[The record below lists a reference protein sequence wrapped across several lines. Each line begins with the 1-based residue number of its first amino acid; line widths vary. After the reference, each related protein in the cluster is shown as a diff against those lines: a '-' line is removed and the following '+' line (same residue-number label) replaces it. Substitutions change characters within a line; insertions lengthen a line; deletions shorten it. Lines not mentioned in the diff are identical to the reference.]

1 VDLRK
6 AAAGFEQRHAG
17 FNEVL
22 HHFQDT
28 LLGTISS
35 HTVKISI
42 SAMQYLMLLLF
53 PLCSRPG
60 ARRGGYRRGLAHG
73 H

>member
-1 VDLRK
+1 V
-6 AAAGFEQRHAG
+6 FEQRHAG

-35 HTVKISI
+35 YTVKFSI
-42 SAMQYLMLLLF
+42 SAMPCVTHLLF
-53 PLCSRPG
+53 PPCSRPG
-60 ARRGGYRRGLAHG
+60 ARRGGYRRGLARG
-73 H
+73 HRRSKEGA